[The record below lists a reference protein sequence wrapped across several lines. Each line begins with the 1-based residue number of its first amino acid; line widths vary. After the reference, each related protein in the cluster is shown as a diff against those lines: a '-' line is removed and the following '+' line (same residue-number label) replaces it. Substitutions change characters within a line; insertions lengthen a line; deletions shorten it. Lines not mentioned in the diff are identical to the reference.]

1 MARIKL
7 PDGSIIEADDG
18 VTAKQIAEKIGP
30 GLAKAAIAAKI
41 NGNLVDLSTPIN
53 GDASIILSQPKQIR
67 AYSR

>member
-18 VTAKQIAEKIGP
+18 VTAKQVAEKIGP

-41 NGNLVDLSTPIN
+41 NGHT
-53 GDASIILSQPKQIR
+53 R
-67 AYSR
+67 